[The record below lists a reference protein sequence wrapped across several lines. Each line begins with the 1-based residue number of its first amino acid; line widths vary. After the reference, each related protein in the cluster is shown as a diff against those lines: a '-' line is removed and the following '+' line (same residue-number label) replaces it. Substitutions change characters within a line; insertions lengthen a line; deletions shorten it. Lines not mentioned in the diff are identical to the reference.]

1 MFADIGGNGLTFAA
15 VAPVDSADLN
25 GMKK

>member
-1 MFADIGGNGLTFAA
+1 MFAEVGGNRLTFAA